1 MHEHDEQ
8 RDRLLDG
15 WDQAAGGWAR
25 QADRTREES
34 LPVMRWMVD
43 AAELRPGMTVVE
55 LAAGPG
61 DTGFMAA
68 ERIGSSGRLICSD
81 GSQEMLKVAEERAKE
96 QGVDNVEF
104 KQLQCEWI
112 DLETASADV
121 ILIKWGI
128 MLLMDPLAAAKECRR
143 VLKPGGRLV
152 LSVWD
157 SPSANEWT
165 VLPQRSLADLGHI
178 ELPAPSGPGMFALA
192 KHGKLQS
199 LLEEAGF
206 FEIKVETI
214 AVPHRYA
221 SISDWLG
228 TVIDLSVIFRSAW
241 NQLGDNERADVRA
254 RLTELAADAV
264 EADGSVVAAGSCLG
278 ASAEA

>member
-34 LPVMRWMVD
+34 MPVMRWMVD
-43 AAELRPGMTVVE
+43 AAGLRPGMTVVE

-68 ERIGSSGRLICSD
+68 EQIAPSGTLICSD
-81 GSQEMLKVAEERAKE
+81 GSQEMLKVAEERAAE
-96 QGVDNVEF
+96 QGVSNVEF

-128 MLLMDPLAAAKECRR
+128 MLLVDPLAAAKECRR

-152 LSVWD
+152 VAVWD
-157 SPSANEWT
+157 SPSENEWT
-165 VLPQRSLADLGHI
+165 VLPQKSLAELGHI

-192 KHGKLQS
+192 KQGKLQS

-206 FEIKVETI
+206 FEIRVEPI
-214 AVPHRYA
+214 EVPHRYA

-228 TVIDLSVIFRSAW
+228 AVIDLSLIFRTAW
-241 NQLGDNERADVRA
+241 NQLGDGERAEVRT
-254 RLTELAADAV
+254 RLGELAAGAIQS
-264 EADGSVVAAGSCLG
+264 DGSVVAAGSCLG
-278 ASAEA
+278 AVAEA